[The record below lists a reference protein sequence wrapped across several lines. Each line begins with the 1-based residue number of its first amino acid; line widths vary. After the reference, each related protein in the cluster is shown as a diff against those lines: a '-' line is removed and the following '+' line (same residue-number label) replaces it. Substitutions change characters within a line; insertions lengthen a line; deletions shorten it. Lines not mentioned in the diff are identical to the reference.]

1 MIVDQPASLHRGIHG
16 GGPDKDKTVALQ
28 RFCQSDGLSGGRGDV
43 GRSARSTAHSR
54 REGPEKLIEP
64 TAATQANDGLGVGD
78 GGPDLEPV
86 ADDGR
91 VGHQTF
97 DVGLTEGRDRIGVE
111 PGEGPAKA
119 FALAQDREPGQSR
132 LECFK
137 SHSLIEPGL
146 TANHDPPLVVVIGHV
161 VVGAHRPPT
170 TGDAAVVNH
179 EAFGAQRRPG
189 AGRLVARAAS
199 AAMASTTLVN
209 KARLMRSVRGTS
221 SLPRTTGL
229 MTMFSLSLI
238 HISEPTRRT

>member
-91 VGHQTF
+91 VGHQT
-97 DVGLTEGRDRIGVE
+97 
-111 PGEGPAKA
+111 
-119 FALAQDREPGQSR
+119 
-132 LECFK
+132 
-137 SHSLIEPGL
+137 
-146 TANHDPPLVVVIGHV
+146 LVVVIGHV
-161 VVGAHRPPT
+161 VAGAHSPPT
-170 TGDAAVVNH
+170 TGDAAVVDH

-199 AAMASTTLVN
+199 AAMASTTLAN

-229 MTMFSLSLI
+229 MTMFSRHTSCVCSPPVTGSTLTSAHPASRRPTLTSRKI
-238 HISEPTRRT
+238 PGAASAGGAHSVMRIASENRSRPTPVS